1 MKLKFIFIYFI
12 LFLQLDVCFS
22 QIQIDSAAIDST
34 AYESRKF
41 ENLKAKYSDSDFNY
55 IEKPVKVD
63 TNAWDRFWDAVGR
76 FLSNLFDFGNGTNSL
91 SGLEIAMK
99 VIAILIILFV
109 VYLIV
114 KTIINKEGGWIF
126 SKSSNKITV
135 SETTEE
141 NIHSL
146 DFNTLITKTKNEKNY
161 RLATRYYY
169 LWLLKTLSD
178 RNIIE
183 WDIEKTNGDYLNEIS
198 NLELKNEFQFLSYV
212 YEYSWYGEFNLSETD
227 FEKTEIAFLK
237 LITKK

>member
-12 LFLQLDVCFS
+12 LFLKLDVCFS
-22 QIQIDSAAIDST
+22 QVQIDSAVIEST

-63 TNAWDRFWDAVGR
+63 TNAWDRFWNAVGR
-76 FLSNLFDFGNGTNSL
+76 FLSNLFDFGNGPNSL

-114 KTIINKEGGWIF
+114 KTIISKEGGWIF

-146 DFNTLITKTKNEKNY
+146 DFNTLITKIKNEKNY

-212 YEYSWYGEFNLSETD
+212 YEYSWYGEFNLNETD

>member
-1 MKLKFIFIYFI
+1 MKLKFVFFYFI
-12 LFLQLDVCFS
+12 FFLGLDVTIS
-22 QIQIDSAAIDST
+22 QIQIDSV
-34 AYESRKF
+34 AYQSRKF
-41 ENLKAKYSDSDFNY
+41 DNLKEKYSDSDFNY

-63 TNAWDRFWDAVGR
+63 TNAWDRFWNAVGR
-76 FLSNLFDFGNGTNSL
+76 FLSNLFDFGNGPNSL
-91 SGLEIAMK
+91 SGLEITMK

-135 SETTEE
+135 SETSEE
-141 NIHSL
+141 NIHAL
-146 DFNTLITKTKNEKNY
+146 DFNTLITKVKNEKNY

-169 LWLLKTLSD
+169 LWLLKTFSD
-178 RNIIE
+178 KSIIE
-183 WDIEKTNGDYLNEIS
+183 WDIEKTNGDYLNEIKTI
-198 NLELKNEFQFLSYV
+198 ELKNEFQFLSYV
-212 YEYSWYGEFNLSETD
+212 YEYSWYGEFDLTETD

>member
-1 MKLKFIFIYFI
+1 MKLKFIFFYFI

-22 QIQIDSAAIDST
+22 QVQIDSAVH
-34 AYESRKF
+34 ESRKF

-63 TNAWDRFWDAVGR
+63 TNAWDRFWNAVGR
-76 FLSNLFDFGNGTNSL
+76 FLSNLFDFGNGPNSL

-146 DFNTLITKTKNEKNY
+146 DFNTLIVLFF
-161 RLATRYYY
+161 LA
-169 LWLLKTLSD
+169 L
-178 RNIIE
+178 
-183 WDIEKTNGDYLNEIS
+183 
-198 NLELKNEFQFLSYV
+198 
-212 YEYSWYGEFNLSETD
+212 
-227 FEKTEIAFLK
+227 
-237 LITKK
+237 

>member
-1 MKLKFIFIYFI
+1 MKLKFIFFYFI

-22 QIQIDSAAIDST
+22 QVQIDSAVIEST

-63 TNAWDRFWDAVGR
+63 TNAWDRFWNAVGR
-76 FLSNLFDFGNGTNSL
+76 FLSNLFDFGNGPNSL
-91 SGLEIAMK
+91 SGLEFAMK
-99 VIAILIILFV
+99 VIVFLIILFV
-109 VYLIV
+109 VYLIL
-114 KTIINKEGGWIF
+114 KTIINKEEGWIF

-146 DFNTLITKTKNEKNY
+146 DFNTLITKIKNEKNY

-212 YEYSWYGEFNLSETD
+212 YEYSWYGEFNLNETD

>member
-1 MKLKFIFIYFI
+1 MKLKFVFFYFI
-12 LFLQLDVCFS
+12 FFLGLDVTIS
-22 QIQIDSAAIDST
+22 QIQIDSV
-34 AYESRKF
+34 AYQSRKF
-41 ENLKAKYSDSDFNY
+41 DNLKEKYSDSDFNY

-63 TNAWDRFWDAVGR
+63 TNAWDRFWNEVGR
-76 FLSNLFDFGNGTNSL
+76 FLSNLFDFGNGPNSL
-91 SGLEIAMK
+91 SGLEITMK

-135 SETTEE
+135 SETSEE
-141 NIHSL
+141 NIHAL
-146 DFNTLITKTKNEKNY
+146 DFNTLITKVKNEKNY

-169 LWLLKTLSD
+169 LWLLKTFSD
-178 RNIIE
+178 KSIIE
-183 WDIEKTNGDYLNEIS
+183 WDIEKTNGDYLNEIKTI
-198 NLELKNEFQFLSYV
+198 ELKNEFQFLSYV
-212 YEYSWYGEFNLSETD
+212 YEYSWYGEFDLTETD

>member
-1 MKLKFIFIYFI
+1 MKLKFIFFYFI

-22 QIQIDSAAIDST
+22 QVQIDSAVH
-34 AYESRKF
+34 ESRKF

-63 TNAWDRFWDAVGR
+63 TNAWDRFWNAVGR
-76 FLSNLFDFGNGTNSL
+76 FLSNLFDFSNGPNGL
-91 SGLEIAMK
+91 SGLEITMK

-135 SETTEE
+135 SETIEE

-146 DFNTLITKTKNEKNY
+146 DFNTLITKIKNEKNY

-212 YEYSWYGEFNLSETD
+212 YEYSWYGEFNLNETD